1 MAIFNSS
8 GKMPVFNTWLI
19 NKVSGLIIAGSIIL
33 INLEE
38 IPSSPQL
45 ILREGW
51 YRLPNRFFVNVF
63 KIKYCIYT
71 FKIILVNVYTY
82 LISNNT

>member
-19 NKVSGLIIAGSIIL
+19 NKVSGLIIAGSMIL
-33 INLEE
+33 INFEE

-45 ILREGW
+45 FLGKFL
-51 YRLPNRFFVNVF
+51 YLLPNRFFINDL
-63 KIKYCIYT
+63 KIKYCIYM
-71 FKIILVNVYTY
+71 FI
-82 LISNNT
+82 